1 MARLAVDHGARTP
14 RPKVAGSSASF
25 SKLAC
30 LSTSAETCAVEIV
43 VSVRGIESATS
54 VTLEEK
60 LMEACETSF
69 LDQKDNLTNRSA
81 QSKLHAVHVLI
92 TALSPFPVRFPT
104 SGSDRGPEKL

>member
-1 MARLAVDHGARTP
+1 LLNGVKFGAFQLNVVATRQLHYEPPVRLVSNWLQWPDLLSIMARTP
-14 RPKVAGSSASF
+14 RPKVAGSSAS
-25 SKLAC
+25 SPNLR

-69 LDQKDNLTNRSA
+69 LD
-81 QSKLHAVHVLI
+81 
-92 TALSPFPVRFPT
+92 
-104 SGSDRGPEKL
+104 